1 MPEYDIDV
9 DGDVTETSVSGDTS
23 NVSGDILDYEY
34 HVLELMSFKKNE
46 CIRQSFKR
54 K

>member
-23 NVSGDILDYEY
+23 NVSGDVLDYEY
-34 HVLELMSFKKNE
+34 HVLDLISL
-46 CIRQSFKR
+46 KR
-54 K
+54 TNA